1 MIIWGD
7 LIFNNMLSEI
17 NDNAILAKY
26 SNENMKKKVKSAI
39 LISGESINVTIY
51 DNLNILQG
59 GLKVTDTFKCS
70 IAPVIHKLHSPNF
83 SSR

>member
-51 DNLNILQG
+51 DNLYG
-59 GLKVTDTFKCS
+59 TYYKVAQKSLTLLN
-70 IAPVIHKLHSPNF
+70 VQ
-83 SSR
+83 